1 MMFFWRLPLRPANY
15 AKITAMNHTRTHRKT
30 LVILAGFMLL
40 LVACNLGTSGNGP
53 PTLAP
58 RPTPTPPATLG
69 YAELAYAPDIGNA
82 PLLPADVE
90 IFRIINQVES
100 DRLMFHISILQG
112 FYTRHVN
119 STQTSSAEGIGA
131 ARAYIVDQ
139 FQTYLQFSGGNLY
152 TFPVD
157 FEASVDGETSPQS
170 NIVAVIQGTEVGAGA
185 IIIGAHYDS
194 IGRPLDS
201 GIAFAPGA
209 NDNGSGVAAILEIAR
224 IMSQK
229 QYKSTIMFVLF
240 AAEEVGRQGSRAF
253 ASWIYDRGIDVT
265 GMINVDTIGNV
276 HDRSQ
281 AVNDQEL
288 RIFSAGPNETSA
300 SRQMARMI
308 NFIGFN
314 YGLELDLTVQ
324 DAIDRENRYGD
335 HFSFS
340 ELGYP
345 AVRLIN
351 AHEEKSNGDPT
362 DTIEYIEAGYL
373 RQATQA
379 VLVIATA
386 LADGPPPPH
395 NITLRAQ
402 DSGRRTLVWEPAPE
416 AASYVI
422 ALRRP
427 GALIYEQQ
435 FEVTHTNVSWDQFT
449 RYGGIAIA
457 AKNAQGLVGRLSS
470 EIIPR

>member
-1 MMFFWRLPLRPANY
+1 MKP
-15 AKITAMNHTRTHRKT
+15 TQTHRQT
-30 LVILAGFMLL
+30 IAILAGWMLL
-40 LVACNLGTSGNGP
+40 MLACNLGTSSGP

-69 YAELAYAPDIGNA
+69 YAELAYAPDIGSA
-82 PLLPADVE
+82 PILPADVE
-90 IFRIINQVES
+90 IFRIIDRVES
-100 DRLMFHISILQG
+100 DRLMFHISALQS
-112 FYTRHVN
+112 FYTRHAY
-119 STQTSSAEGIGA
+119 STQASSDKGIGA
-131 ARAYIVDQ
+131 ARAYITDQ
-139 FQTYLQFSGGNLY
+139 FKAYLQSSDGSLY
-152 TFPVD
+152 TFQVD
-157 FEASVDGETSPQS
+157 FEAISGEERAPQS
-170 NIVAVIQGTEVGAGA
+170 NIAAVIRGADPGAGA

-201 GIAFAPGA
+201 GAAFAPGA

-224 IMSQK
+224 IMSQR
-229 QYKSTIMFVLF
+229 QYQSTIMFVLF

-253 ASWIYDRGIDVT
+253 ANWIRGAGADVV
-265 GMINVDTIGNV
+265 GMINVDTIGNI
-276 HDRSQ
+276 HDRRQ
-281 AVNDQEL
+281 AVNDREL

-300 SRQMARMI
+300 SRQMARTI

-345 AVRLIN
+345 AIRLIN
-351 AHEEKSNGDPT
+351 AHEEKYNGDPT

-379 VLVIATA
+379 ILAILTA
-386 LADGPPPPH
+386 LADGPPPPR
-395 NITLRAQ
+395 NITLRGQ
-402 DSGRRTLVWEPAPE
+402 DSDLRTLVWEPAPE

-435 FEVTHTNVSWDQFT
+435 FEVTQTSVSWDQFT
-449 RYGGIAIA
+449 SYGGIAIA
-457 AKNAQGLVGRLSS
+457 AKNAQGLVGPLSP
-470 EIIPR
+470 ETVPR